1 MRIEFDTEKRDKT
14 LLERGLDF
22 ACAGEVF
29 AGVTVTFEDAR
40 QNYGE
45 VRFITVGTR
54 KSGMSLDRLA
64 RITVKSVLSPLVRLM
79 AAWLFWSG
87 HPAARRAAS
96 SA

>member
-45 VRFITVGTR
+45 VRFITVGT
-54 KSGMSLDRLA
+54 LDG
-64 RITVKSVLSPLVRLM
+64 RI
-79 AAWLFWSG
+79 WLFWSG

>member
-45 VRFITVGTR
+45 VRFITVGT
-54 KSGMSLDRLA
+54 LDGRM
-64 RITVKSVLSPLVRLM
+64 VVLVWTPR
-79 AAWLFWSG
+79 G
-87 HPAARRAAS
+87 EARRIISMRKA
-96 SA
+96 